1 MDPENKPARLQL
13 LSYAIR
19 DNDLDEVIRVALP
32 ALQYSPEAMEFY
44 YYLGIAYYQ
53 KEESDK
59 ALDVFIKGIGQVNE
73 KTDKQLVSDLYA
85 IIGDIYSSKE
95 LSDKA
100 YAAYD
105 SSLVYNPDNI
115 GTLNNYAYFLSVD
128 RKHLDKAEEMSYR
141 TVKAEPENATYL
153 DTYAWILFEKE
164 SILRRVSI

>member
-1 MDPENKPARLQL
+1 M
-13 LSYAIR
+13 
-19 DNDLDEVIRVALP
+19 IRVASP
-32 ALQYSPEAMEFY
+32 ALQYTPEAIEFY

-53 KEESDK
+53 KEENDR
-59 ALDVFIKGIGQVNE
+59 ALEVFSKGVEQVDD
-73 KTDKQLVSDLYA
+73 KTDRQLASDLYA
-85 IIGDIYSSKE
+85 IIGDIYSSRK
-95 LSDKA
+95 LPDKA

-115 GTLNNYAYFLSVD
+115 GTLNNYAYYLSVD

-164 SILRRVSI
+164 NIPRRVSISTRP